1 MSENKRFSFLF
12 DDDNTTPSNKAAETI
27 QDADS
32 NTNTYNGNKWS
43 LLSDS
48 ISEQE
53 QPASVKNEPARN
65 LGELIFKPGEAK
77 YRSEQVNVIKVNGI
91 IESHGE
97 SKLEYHVRKYIENG
111 QYKVKVSLTDSIM
124 TINPAYLQDS
134 LNLVEKVDLIK
145 SNVIL
150 VLDNKTG
157 KITAIDNLPEIKAE
171 WLVMKNRIE
180 SNTAYVKDPQTKQ
193 NIAEYLVNTEKQFT
207 QESMLHDF
215 KIRPFF
221 DLFFDSYL
229 VTENFS
235 FAPYTKLYYSQLF
248 DQLPVD
254 FDVTQKVVT
263 ESREGINILKEATV
277 NKHSPHIKDFERL
290 YDERFKPR
298 IGYKFS
304 DYNFSHTTQA
314 SYNYADN
321 LLEEATMKIIE
332 EVQHNVDLFVDYKL
346 RRIK

>member
-12 DDDNTTPSNKAAETI
+12 DDDNTAPSNKAAEAGDTKGS
-27 QDADS
+27 DGA
-32 NTNTYNGNKWS
+32 YHGHKWS

-48 ISEQE
+48 SGGEEKTESAKSE
-53 QPASVKNEPARN
+53 PFKS
-65 LGELIFKPGEAK
+65 LGEVIFKPGEAK

-97 SKLEYHVRKYIENG
+97 SKLEYHVRKYVENG

-124 TINPAYLQDS
+124 TIHPAYLQDS

-145 SNVIL
+145 SNAIL
-150 VLDNKTG
+150 LLDNKTG
-157 KITAIDNLPEIKAE
+157 KITAIENLADIKAE
-171 WLVMKNRIE
+171 WLLMKRRIE
-180 SNTAYVKDPQTKQ
+180 GNTAYVKDPQTKR
-193 NIAEYLVNTEKQFT
+193 NIADYFINTEKQFT
-207 QESMLHDF
+207 QESMLLDF

-229 VTENFS
+229 VSEIFS
-235 FAPYTKLYYSQLF
+235 FEPYSKLYYSQLF

-254 FDVTQKVVT
+254 LDVTQKVVT
-263 ESREGINILKEATV
+263 EGREGINILKEANV
-277 NKHSPHIKDFERL
+277 NRLSPHIKDFERL

-314 SYNYADN
+314 SYNYTDN
-321 LLEEATMKIIE
+321 LLEEAAMRIIE